1 MTAEVLVWDV
11 VAEAS
16 VAAEAAP
23 LTAADF
29 SVEDAVVAGVLL
41 LESEAD
47 GDSVQAALAALCQLS
62 RALAKGVEDIVLSSS
77 LLLVIR
83 ELADIEVDMG
93 VAVLEG
99 RVPTPLYP
107 FGPVITT
114 VCPSSSIRVASR
126 CARQN

>member
-41 LESEAD
+41 R
-47 GDSVQAALAALCQLS
+47 G
-62 RALAKGVEDIVLSSS
+62 GVEW
-77 LLLVIR
+77 
-83 ELADIEVDMG
+83 
-93 VAVLEG
+93 
-99 RVPTPLYP
+99 
-107 FGPVITT
+107 
-114 VCPSSSIRVASR
+114 
-126 CARQN
+126 